1 MLRIPFDPTPSADQ
15 TFQVLVPEKVV
26 LNLRLVWNIRASAWD
41 VTIGNG
47 RNELGMLRLIPSF
60 PLLAEHHAISPI
72 DGDIIALPL
81 SGTAEPMTSYKS
93 LGREWG
99 LFYLSPEDVS
109 AWRVANGLG

>member
-1 MLRIPFDPTPSADQ
+1 MLRIPFSPTTSADQ

-26 LNLRLVWNIRASAWD
+26 LTFRLVWNVRSSAWD

-47 RNELGMLRLIPSF
+47 NSEIGMLRLIPSY
-60 PLLAEHHAISPI
+60 PLLIEHGATSPI

-81 SGTAEPMTSYKS
+81 SGAAKPMNEYGS
-93 LGREWG
+93 LGRDWG
-99 LFYLSPEDVS
+99 LFYLSPEDVN